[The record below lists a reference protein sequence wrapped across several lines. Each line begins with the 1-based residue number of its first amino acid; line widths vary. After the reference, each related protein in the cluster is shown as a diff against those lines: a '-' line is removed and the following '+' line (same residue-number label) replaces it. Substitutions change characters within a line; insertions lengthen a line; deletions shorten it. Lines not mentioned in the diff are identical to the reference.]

1 MYRRLDSGDDDVL
14 GFEVEG
20 TISQESFE
28 ELLEEVRHGI
38 DRSGG
43 VRLLLRVHGW
53 PADETPTL
61 GERLRFAKEHFHQI
75 ERYAVV
81 GDSRIV
87 EYLTTL
93 ADAFVDMDLR
103 FFESDEE
110 DQAWAWVRDRGTS
123 QEASA

>member
-20 TISQESFE
+20 TISQSSFE
-28 ELLEEVRHGI
+28 ELLGEVRRAI
-38 DRSGG
+38 DRFSA
-43 VRLLLRVHGW
+43 VRLLIRVHGW
-53 PADETPTL
+53 PTGETPTL
-61 GERLRFAKEHFHQI
+61 AERLRFAKEHFGGI

-81 GDSRIV
+81 GDSRVV

-103 FFESDEE
+103 FFEVDEE
-110 DQAWAWVRDRGTS
+110 KQAWAWVRDRGTS